1 MPLDRRI
8 VTSFL
13 GFLLLGMPYA
23 ALGVAWPSISAD
35 LGRPLGDLGLLL
47 VATTIGYVPATA
59 VNGPVTHRLG
69 TGTVLPVASAL
80 ATAAIVLFVVGG
92 SWAVLLAAAVV
103 LGVAGGALDAG
114 ANAHIAVHGST
125 RAMGW
130 LHAMYGIGAT
140 VAPALTTEIIDA
152 GGSWRT
158 AFVVLAVAQL
168 GVTALFALT
177 RNSWPDATAKA
188 HAAPRLPKSAWGL
201 FAVAL
206 ATFALYTGVEVS
218 AGEWTFSLFT
228 EARGLSL
235 RASGYLISGYWASL
249 TVGRIAMGIIG
260 HRVAHR
266 SLLLA
271 SLAGTAAGLQL
282 LWWAPSPAVGAA
294 GLVLAGFFLA
304 PIFPVLMLIAA
315 ARLGPTYAPWAV
327 GYLIAAAGLGAAIL
341 PGVIGLLVDS
351 IGVSVIAPTTAIAA
365 ILLLAVGM
373 IVAGR
378 RPDSTG
384 IDSTRR
390 DSA

>member
-13 GFLLLGMPYA
+13 GFLLLGMPYS

-47 VATTIGYVPATA
+47 VATTVGYVPATA

-69 TGTVLPVASAL
+69 TGMVLPMASAL
-80 ATAAIVLFVVGG
+80 ATAAIVLFVAGD
-92 SWAVLLAAAVV
+92 SWPILLAAAVL
-103 LGVAGGALDAG
+103 LGTAGGSLDAG

-140 VAPALTTEIIDA
+140 VAPAVTTEIIDA

-158 AFVVLAVAQL
+158 AFGVLAVAQL
-168 GVTALFALT
+168 GVTALFVLT
-177 RNSWPDATAKA
+177 RNSWPGATAKT
-188 HAAPRLPKSAWGL
+188 HAAPRLPRSSWGL
-201 FAVAL
+201 FIAALVA
-206 ATFALYTGVEVS
+206 FALYTGVEVA

-228 EARGLSL
+228 EGRGLSL
-235 RASGYLISGYWASL
+235 RSSGYLITAYWAAL
-249 TVGRIAMGIIG
+249 TIGRIAMGTIG

-266 SLLLA
+266 SLLLG
-271 SLAGTAAGLQL
+271 SLAGTAVGLQL
-282 LWWAPSPAVGAA
+282 LWWAPSPEVGAA
-294 GLVLAGFFLA
+294 GLVMAGLFLA
-304 PIFPVLMLIAA
+304 PVFPVLMLIAA

-327 GYLIAAAGLGAAIL
+327 GYLIAAAGTGAAIL
-341 PGVIGLLVDS
+341 PGAIGLMVDS
-351 IGVSVIAPTTAIAA
+351 VGVSVVAPTTALAS
-365 ILLLAVGM
+365 LLLFAVGLF
-373 IVAGR
+373 VVGPR
-378 RPDSTG
+378 QSFTE
-384 IDSTRR
+384 IDSTTR